1 MIKLYRDQSNWP
13 YRGGGAYIVPWHHE
27 KTESTR
33 HD

>member
-13 YRGGGAYIVPWHHE
+13 YRGGGVNTVPWHHE